1 VKQSQE
7 EEEEE
12 EEEEARRLELQQ
24 NLRPCKNG

>member
-1 VKQSQE
+1 VKQSQ
-7 EEEEE
+7 EEEE